1 MSRRTEAP
9 GSPPRPAPRGGPE
22 TLAGKGAGAA
32 AGLVSAAAAM
42 GLSAVLHTVVPAV
55 PFPPVAVA
63 QEVIRLAPGSVDAF
77 FIDRFQHGA
86 RPAAVIGSGL
96 GFLFAATLLGLAL
109 PWLRRR
115 LRGRTALA
123 ATVLA
128 VPLYAVAVLM
138 YRRMTG
144 WVPVAVFALVL
155 APVFG
160 ASVAFGV
167 AAFRRMGEGRARD
180 DPDVTRRE
188 VVRAM
193 WVGGGAFLLGWASLG
208 RFVFRRPDPG
218 HERLAAPRV
227 SPTAVPSPA
236 PGDAA
241 FGRIRGL
248 TPEITSNDRFYTVN
262 EELFPP
268 DIDPETWRL
277 QIGGLVD
284 RPFSLSYRELKALPA
299 VEQFLTLECISN
311 RIGGHLI
318 STAKWV
324 GVPLPDLL
332 DRAGVQGGALEV
344 VSRSVDGYSDSI
356 PVDKAMERTTIIA
369 FGMNGHVLPRAH
381 GFPAR
386 ILVPGYYG
394 MKQPKWLGSIEVV
407 DRPHRGYWEQ
417 RGWIKEAVVKT
428 MSRIDVP
435 RSGTA
440 EAGRITVAGIAFAG
454 DRGISRVEVSTDGGR
469 TFADAELKTALS
481 AFTWR
486 VWRHSFTPSP
496 GRLTIFVR
504 ATDGA
509 GTTQTSAVTPP
520 EYSGSTGWHGVEV
533 VEQEG

>member
-1 MSRRTEAP
+1 
-9 GSPPRPAPRGGPE
+9 
-22 TLAGKGAGAA
+22 
-32 AGLVSAAAAM
+32 M

-96 GFLFAATLLGLAL
+96 GFLVAAALLGLAL
-109 PWLRRR
+109 PWLRRT
-115 LRGRTALA
+115 LGGRTAPA
-123 ATVLA
+123 ATILA
-128 VPLYAVAVLM
+128 LPLFAVAIVT

-144 WVPVAVFALVL
+144 WVPLPVYAIALVPVFA
-155 APVFG
+155 

-167 AAFRRMGEGRARD
+167 AAFRRIASGRARQD
-180 DPDVTRRE
+180 QDVMRRE

-193 WVGGGAFLLGWASLG
+193 WVGGAGFLVGWASLG

-218 HERLAAPRV
+218 HQRLAAPRV
-227 SPTAVPSPA
+227 SPTKPPSPA
-236 PGDAA
+236 PADAA

-268 DIDPETWRL
+268 DIAPETWRL
-277 QIGGLVD
+277 RIGGLVD
-284 RPFSLSYRELKALPA
+284 RPFELTYQQLKALPA
-299 VEQFLTLECISN
+299 VEQFMTLECISN
-311 RIGGHLI
+311 KIGGHLI

-332 DRAGVQGGALEV
+332 DRAGVRDGALEV

-369 FGMNGHVLPRAH
+369 FGMNGHLLPRAH

-394 MKQPKWLGSIEVV
+394 MKQPKWLGSVEVV

-417 RGWIKEAVVKT
+417 RGWIKEAVVRT

-435 RSGTA
+435 RSGASETG
-440 EAGRITVAGIAFAG
+440 EVTVAGIAFAG
-454 DRGISRVEVSTDGGR
+454 DRGISRVEISTDGGR

-481 AFTWR
+481 EFTWR
-486 VWRHSFTPSP
+486 MWRHSFRPDP
-496 GRLTIFVR
+496 GRVTILVR
-504 ATDGA
+504 ATDGGGA
-509 GTTQTSAVTPP
+509 TQTSAVTPP